1 LPTKNKETAKCPTKA
16 PVFNGANFHAFF
28 IKHTQSCVEI
38 SRILSARQSR
48 PRTGISFNNRF
59 DEDTSKN
66 ENREGRSRAK
76 KIPRRLNRDAIP
88 RADHWR
94 HLSFAC
100 GSGEIS
106 AKECNRIRP
115 VPRLAR

>member
-1 LPTKNKETAKCPTKA
+1 LQTE
-16 PVFNGANFHAFF
+16 
-28 IKHTQSCVEI
+28 
-38 SRILSARQSR
+38 
-48 PRTGISFNNRF
+48 ISFNNRF

-66 ENREGRSRAK
+66 ENRDGRSRAK

-106 AKECNRIRP
+106 AKEYNRIRP